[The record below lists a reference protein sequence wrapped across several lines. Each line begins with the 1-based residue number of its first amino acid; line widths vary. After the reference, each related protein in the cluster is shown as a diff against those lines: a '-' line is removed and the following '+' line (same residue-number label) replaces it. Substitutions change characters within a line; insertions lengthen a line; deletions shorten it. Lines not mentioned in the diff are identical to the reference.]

1 MGAIIVRHRR
11 WFSVVNKIQS
21 LDHDAGPRA
30 NGDIAAGTGPG
41 PGPGESDSEATAL
54 GGEGWIAPT
63 RDKAQEIGIGAL
75 ALGGRDLVA

>member
-63 RDKAQEIGIGAL
+63 KLRKLGSAL
-75 ALGGRDLVA
+75 WLLADAIS